1 MMDREGI
8 WKKLRT
14 AFYALLALT
23 VFAAAGISAYME
35 SLLNE
40 IDRVPEATPETVAI
54 EKQTEN
60 DVTLTTSGK
69 DSKTVVTNILL
80 VGQDRRAG
88 EKKNGR
94 SDAMI
99 LCTVNRRTKTV
110 TLTSFMRDLYVKIPG
125 KKNNRINAAYA
136 IGGIKLLDQCLEEN
150 FGVQVDGNVVVDFQA
165 FMKAVDLVGGVDVEL
180 TGKEAAYLNS
190 ATYRDQARWESDLLE
205 GINHLNGN
213 SALAYARNRKI
224 SGNDF
229 GRTKRQRKVLEA
241 LLEKVSNLT
250 LPEIHRLLKTL
261 LGEVSTDI
269 SNTKILGYAMEFLS
283 EIKNYQIKT
292 QQIPEEGTYRNVT
305 IDGMQVLLPDLEK
318 NRDILSGIIA

>member
-1 MMDREGI
+1 MKDREGI

-60 DVTLTTSGK
+60 DVMFTTSGK

-180 TGKEAAYLNS
+180 TGKEAAYLNA

-213 SALAYARNRKI
+213 SALAYARIRKI

-229 GRTKRQRKVLEA
+229 GRTKRQRKVLAA

-261 LGEVSTDI
+261 LGEVSTDMT
-269 SNTKILGYAMEFLS
+269 NTQILGYAMEFLS
-283 EIKNYQIKT
+283 EIKNYQVET

-318 NRDILSGIIA
+318 NRDILSEIIA

>member
-1 MMDREGI
+1 MKDREGI

-14 AFYALLALT
+14 TFYVVLALT
-23 VFAAAGISAYME
+23 LFAAAGLSAYME
-35 SLLNE
+35 SLLKE
-40 IDRVPEATPETVAI
+40 IDREPEVTLETVSA
-54 EKQTEN
+54 EQQTESSIA
-60 DVTLTTSGK
+60 LTTSEK
-69 DSKTVVTNILL
+69 DSKAEATNVLL

-88 EKKNGR
+88 QKKNGR

-125 KKNNRINAAYA
+125 ENNNRINAAYA

-180 TGKEAAYLNS
+180 TGKEAAYMNT
-190 ATYRDQARWESDLLE
+190 ATYRDQARWESNLLE
-205 GINHLNGN
+205 GVNHLNGN
-213 SALAYARNRKI
+213 SALAYARIRKI

-229 GRTKRQRKVLEA
+229 GRTMRQRKVLAA
-241 LLEKVSNLT
+241 LLEKVSKLT

-261 LGEVSTDI
+261 LGEVSTDMTN
-269 SNTKILGYAMEFLS
+269 SQILGYAMEFLT

-292 QQIPEEGTYRNVT
+292 QQIPEEGTYRNAT
-305 IDGMQVLLPDLEK
+305 IDGMQVLVPDLEK
-318 NRDILSGIIA
+318 NREILSKITA

>member
-1 MMDREGI
+1 MKDREGI

-180 TGKEAAYLNS
+180 TGKEAAYLNA

-213 SALAYARNRKI
+213 SALAYARIRKI

-229 GRTKRQRKVLEA
+229 GRTKRQRKVLAA

-261 LGEVSTDI
+261 LGEVSTDMT
-269 SNTKILGYAMEFLS
+269 NTQILGYAMEFLS
-283 EIKNYQIKT
+283 EIKNYQVET

-318 NRDILSGIIA
+318 NRDILSEIIA

>member
-1 MMDREGI
+1 MKDREVI
-8 WKKLRT
+8 WKKLRR
-14 AFYALLALT
+14 AFYVVLALT
-23 VFAAAGISAYME
+23 LFAAVGISAYMK

-40 IDRVPEATPETVAI
+40 IERVPETVPETVAM
-54 EKQTEN
+54 EQQTEN
-60 DVTLTTSGK
+60 SIALTASEK
-69 DSKTVVTNILL
+69 DSKTAVTNILL
-80 VGQDRRAG
+80 IGQDRRAG
-88 EKKNGR
+88 QKKNGR

-125 KKNNRINAAYA
+125 KNSNRINAAYA

-213 SALAYARNRKI
+213 SALAYARIRKI

-261 LGEVSTDI
+261 LGEVSTDMT
-269 SNTKILGYAMEFLS
+269 NTKILGYAMEFLS

-318 NRDILSGIIA
+318 NRDILSEIIA